1 MVQPERTQSPQAGL
15 TTAAHRL
22 AYYRSYTFFFL
33 VLQEKK
39 SKEQPGDVLSA
50 AFDLQISLT
59 LLFFCLFIFFH
70 YEASAELIDFNI

>member
-39 SKEQPGDVLSA
+39 SKEQPGDVLRA
-50 AFDLQISLT
+50 AF
-59 LLFFCLFIFFH
+59 
-70 YEASAELIDFNI
+70 

>member
-33 VLQEKK
+33 VFQEKK
-39 SKEQPGDVLSA
+39 SKEQPGDVLRA
-50 AFDLQISLT
+50 AFQVTNQFNSSF
-59 LLFFCLFIFFH
+59 LLFVHFLP
-70 YEASAELIDFNI
+70 L

>member
-33 VLQEKK
+33 VLQEKNPK
-39 SKEQPGDVLSA
+39 SSQVMFSVQP
-50 AFDLQISLT
+50 FDLQISLT
-59 LLFFCLFIFFH
+59 LLFFCLFIF
-70 YEASAELIDFNI
+70 L

>member
-33 VLQEKK
+33 VFQEKQ
-39 SKEQPGDVLSA
+39 SKEQPGDVLRA
-50 AFDLQISLT
+50 AFRVTNQFNSSF
-59 LLFFCLFIFFH
+59 LLFVHFLP
-70 YEASAELIDFNI
+70 L

>member
-33 VLQEKK
+33 VFQGKK
-39 SKEQPGDVLSA
+39 SKEQPGDVLRAVFRVTNQFNSS
-50 AFDLQISLT
+50 F
-59 LLFFCLFIFFH
+59 LLFVHFLP
-70 YEASAELIDFNI
+70 L